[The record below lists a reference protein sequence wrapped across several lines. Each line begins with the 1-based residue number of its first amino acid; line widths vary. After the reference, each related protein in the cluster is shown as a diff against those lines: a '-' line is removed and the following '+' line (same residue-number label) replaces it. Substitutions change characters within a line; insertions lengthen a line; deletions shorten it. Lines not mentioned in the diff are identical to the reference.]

1 MSFIKQK
8 EITGHAGE
16 VYTCASSDGYVYSG
30 STDKYVTRWL
40 LDEGVQD
47 KFAIKF
53 DHAIYSI
60 ALLEND
66 ILVAGL
72 SDGALHFFDLSSRK
86 EIKYFTQHT
95 KAIFSI
101 KYNHHRKH
109 VYVGDADGNL
119 SVWNSENPELIIN
132 IPIGCGKIRS
142 CSVSDKGEHFA
153 LACQDGTIRIFETE
167 HFNELKTFDA
177 HEKGVTSVLFHPND
191 TRLLISGG
199 KDALLKLWN
208 WNKQEELISVVAH
221 TFSVYDIISVKNG
234 GLIITSSRDKNI
246 KVWNSEDLGFVK
258 RLDAKIGG
266 HRHSVNALSK
276 IDEKT
281 FVSCSDDKRI
291 IVWEAE

>member
-8 EITGHAGE
+8 EITGHAGA
-16 VYTCASSDGYVYSG
+16 VYACTSSGKFVYSG
-30 STDKYVTRWL
+30 GADKYAARWL
-40 LDEGVQD
+40 IDQGTQD

-60 ALLEND
+60 ELIENN
-66 ILVAGL
+66 LFAAGL

-86 EIKYFTQHT
+86 EINYFTQHT

-101 KYNHHRKH
+101 KYNPHRKH

-119 SVWNSENPELIIN
+119 SIWNSETPELIIYM
-132 IPIGCGKIRS
+132 PLGCGKIRS

-153 LACQDGTIRIFETE
+153 LACQDGTIRVFETE
-167 HFNELKTFDA
+167 HFNELKTFNA
-177 HEKGVTSVLFHPND
+177 HKNGATSVLFHP
-191 TRLLISGG
+191 TESSWLVSGG

-208 WNKQEELISVVAH
+208 WDTEQELNSVVAH

-234 GLIITSSRDKNI
+234 GLLVTSSRDKNI
-246 KVWNSEDLGFVK
+246 KVWNSEDLGFIK
-258 RLDAKIGG
+258 RLDAKTGG
-266 HRHSVNALSK
+266 HQHSVNALSK
-276 IDEKT
+276 IDETT

-291 IVWEAE
+291 IFWEAE